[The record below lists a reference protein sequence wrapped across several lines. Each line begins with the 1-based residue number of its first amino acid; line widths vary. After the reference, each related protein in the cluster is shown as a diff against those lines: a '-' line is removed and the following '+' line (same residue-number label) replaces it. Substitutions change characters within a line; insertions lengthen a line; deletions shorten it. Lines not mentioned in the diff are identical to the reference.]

1 MLVKLALGNVRKSS
15 RDYLIY
21 FITIAFSVALLYAFN
36 TVDTHVDM
44 LPHHRRMIQTIDE
57 LMDILSYVLMVALAL
72 LIIYA
77 NNYLIRRRSKEFA
90 LYQIFGM
97 RRRNVATILTIET
110 FLSSL
115 SALVVGLGLGVL
127 LSQFLVFVTGRILQE
142 TVSNY
147 HFIFRPE
154 VVLTTVI
161 AFGIIFLL
169 TLLLNLLTLRRFQL
183 VDLVKRARA
192 NEVSRLQSR
201 WVTLGLFIGALVLIG
216 VAYWRLIDI
225 GYPFE
230 ALSYGDNEKTAQAWT
245 NFAVTTA
252 LVCAGTYML
261 FYSLG
266 GALLYF
272 ARVSRTVYWRSLN
285 MFTVREFASKIKSSA
300 LSMGSISI
308 VLFLMLGVIT
318 PAFGVSTSV
327 RQALEKNAPYAATFD
342 MNYEE
347 IAIDEN
353 DSSSMDLPAAYT
365 VSVSLDDV
373 RTTLDEKG
381 IFTGSAASDEGI
393 YSGRLMDKPA
403 RMTITPIAAASY
415 MADDEGNP
423 VSDGYSVPSLADYI
437 KASGYDTS
445 QWGYAIDKEMGH
457 YNYSSF
463 EVVPI
468 SAYNT
473 RRTFVGLEPMT
484 VNEGEYAVA
493 FSFNFSGLRAMY
505 VSALDSGLEIEV
517 AGQTVKP
524 AGRAAVALDESAA
537 AIFLEDF
544 IAQNTGMLIISDSL
558 FDEVSKQKDTYTHV
572 YVAVTFDGDSQNL
585 PSGQQSAQYFYDP
598 FALTEEELGDDE
610 VTGGW
615 FMGVVHTHSDIV
627 EYAVEFLGIVT
638 YVSIYVAFVLAMIS
652 AAMLAIQILSSMSEA
667 APRYRRLSQIGASRR
682 DENRSVAVQ
691 VAWYF
696 LLPLLV
702 AACHAWVAVGEAVDV
717 IEFVVPLS
725 IGRGVLVTA
734 ALVVGIYGVYALVSY
749 WSAKSVIASEA
760 NLTER

>member
-15 RDYLIY
+15 RDYMIY

-36 TVDTHVDM
+36 TIDTHVDM
-44 LPHHRRMIQTIDE
+44 LPHRRRMIQTIDS
-57 LMDILSYVLMVALAL
+57 LMDVLSYVLMVALAL

-183 VDLVKRARA
+183 ADLVKRARA

-230 ALSYGDNEKTAQAWT
+230 VLSYGDNEKTASAWA
-245 NFAVTTA
+245 NFGVTTA

-261 FYSLG
+261 FYSFG

-272 ARVSRTVYWRSLN
+272 ARASRTVYWRRLN

-327 RQALEKNAPYAATFD
+327 RQAIEKNAPYAATFD
-342 MNYEE
+342 MNYQEFSL
-347 IAIDEN
+347 DEGYF
-353 DSSSMDLPAAYT
+353 SSMDATAAYT
-365 VSVSLDDV
+365 ISVSLEDV
-373 RTTLDEKG
+373 RKTLDEKG
-381 IFTGSAASDEGI
+381 IFTGSTASDEGI
-393 YSGRLMDKPA
+393 YSGTLMGKPA
-403 RMTITPIAAASY
+403 RMVITPFVAASY
-415 MADDEGNP
+415 MSDDEGNP
-423 VSDGYSVPSLADYI
+423 VSEDYSVLSLADYI

-445 QWGYAIDKEMGH
+445 QWGYVIDKEIGD

-473 RRTFVGLEPMT
+473 RRAFVGLEPMT
-484 VNEGEYAVA
+484 VNDGEYAVA
-493 FSFNFSGLRAMY
+493 FSFNFSGLRDMY
-505 VSALDSGLEIEV
+505 ASALDSGLEIEL

-524 AGRAAVALDESAA
+524 AGGASTAFDDSAA
-537 AIFLEDF
+537 AIFKEDF
-544 IAQNTGMLIISDSL
+544 IVQNTGMLIVSDSL
-558 FDEVSKQKDTYTHV
+558 FDEISKQKDTYVQV
-572 YVAVTFDGDSQNL
+572 YVAAVFDGDSQNL
-585 PSGQQSAQYFYDP
+585 PSGQSIEYFYDP
-598 FALTEEELGDDE
+598 FALTEEELENKE
-610 VTGGW
+610 VVGGW
-615 FMGVVHTHSDIV
+615 FMGVASTYSDTV
-627 EYAVEFLGIVT
+627 EYAVEFLGTVT

-682 DENRSVAVQ
+682 DENRSIAVQ
-691 VAWYF
+691 VACYF

-702 AACHAWVAVGEAVDV
+702 AACHAWVAVGEAVDF
-717 IEFVVPLS
+717 IEFVVPVS

-734 ALVVGIYGVYALVSY
+734 ALVLGIYGVYALVSY
-749 WSAKSVIASEA
+749 WSAKSVISSEA